1 MQKRMPFERCAGMT
15 GLDRK
20 LTGTELDAAYDNTGA
35 VADSARLLAG
45 FDERS
50 RLLAERRPE
59 RLDLRYGVRERQRID
74 YFASSAVN
82 APLLVFIHGGYWQ
95 MRCKEIFRFLA
106 AGPLRHGIH
115 VAPAGLHARTGPDA
129 DRHRRGNPRLPALAA
144 GARRSVG
151 SRLQPDRGR
160 RLVGGRTSRRNDG

>member
-1 MQKRMPFERCAGMT
+1 MQKQMPFERCAGT
-15 GLDRK
+15 
-20 LTGTELDAAYDNTGA
+20 TGTVLDADYDNTGA
-35 VADSARLLAG
+35 VVDSARLLAG

-50 RLLAERRPE
+50 RLLAGLHPE

-95 MRCKEIFRFLA
+95 MRRKETFRFLA

-115 VAPAGLHARTGPDA
+115 VRTAGLHACSGSDA
-129 DRHRRGNPRLPALAA
+129 DRDRRGNPRLLALVA
-144 GARRSVG
+144 
-151 SRLQPDRGR
+151 
-160 RLVGGRTSRRNDG
+160 